1 MTTNR
6 ARAIAPAWMSDARIR
21 RSIAEQIKQRRA
33 KRRRALAAFE
43 KAVRLAEQGEPA
55 ADH

>member
-1 MTTNR
+1 MTNLS
-6 ARAIAPAWMSDARIR
+6 ARAPAWMSDARIR

-33 KRRRALAAFE
+33 KRRRALADFE